1 MGGGEE
7 ELEATVSGAEK
18 VRGFARAGRFDRGA
32 RWLSR
37 AGARLEEEEKGRGMW
52 VGPTCKGERERA
64 SGDGWAGSARVLV
77 CLFFFILISQNKN
90 INKYIFKYL

>member
-1 MGGGEE
+1 
-7 ELEATVSGAEK
+7 

-52 VGPTCKGERERA
+52 VGPTCKGERER
-64 SGDGWAGSARVLV
+64 GRVETDGQVQLG
-77 CLFFFILISQNKN
+77 F
-90 INKYIFKYL
+90 